1 MEEEIRNRI
10 ILGNKAYYANK
21 SIFVSRLAT
30 KNTKFRL
37 YQTMIRP
44 VVTFACETWTLK
56 KKDIKKLL
64 IFERKILRKIFGP
77 KKCVDGTWTIRT
89 NDELN
94 KIIKKQK
101 YCQLYKSA
109 KTGLVW
115 SRLQNE

>member
-1 MEEEIRNRI
+1 
-10 ILGNKAYYANK
+10 
-21 SIFVSRLAT
+21 
-30 KNTKFRL
+30 
-37 YQTMIRP
+37 MIRP